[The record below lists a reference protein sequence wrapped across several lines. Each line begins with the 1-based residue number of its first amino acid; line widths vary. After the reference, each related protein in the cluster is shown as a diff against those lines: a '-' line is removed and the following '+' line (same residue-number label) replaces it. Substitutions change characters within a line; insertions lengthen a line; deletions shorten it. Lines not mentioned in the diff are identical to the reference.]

1 MPKYPKGSGI
11 PNPSTNYWTEF
22 LKNMN
27 LIGPLTQQNIEETYK
42 QTRPQLPP
50 AIEPDMQAF
59 INRVAE
65 RLTPLEGLDS
75 AGKMRAL
82 NVREQFRK
90 ELTNVFLGKQDWNKW
105 FDKTKTTLGLHTVIF
120 MKMLYQCLEGLRSP
134 EARSLRADY
143 EAALA
148 RIRTSA

>member
-1 MPKYPKGSGI
+1 MPKKPPLPELSQ
-11 PNPSTNYWTEF
+11 SYWERF
-22 LKNMN
+22 LRSMN
-27 LIGPLTQQNIEETYK
+27 LVGPIMEQTQNIEEAYH
-42 QTRPQLPP
+42 QTRLALPP
-50 AIEPDMQAF
+50 AIEPDMQTF

-65 RLTPLEGLDS
+65 RLTPLEGLDQ
-75 AGKMRAL
+75 AGKLRAL

-134 EARSLRADY
+134 EAKSLRADY